1 MIPYL
6 RSLTIVRIM
15 AKTDIYKLGIR
26 EVRRETSGAVSLLVD
41 VPEELRDDFAYDA
54 GQYLTLE
61 ADIGGEAVRRSYSLC
76 SAPSDG
82 VWRVAIKEVPGGKFS
97 TYANRVLTAGD
108 TLDVM
113 LPRGNF
119 RLAQGASQHY
129 VGFAAG
135 SGITPI
141 LSMIREAM
149 QQREDSTFTLFYGN
163 KGVASIIFRD
173 EIEDLK
179 NNYMGRLAVH
189 HILSREKIGTPLF
202 YGRID
207 GDKCSTFNGRLFN
220 IDKTDAYY
228 LCGPAQMIFD
238 VKDALEVLGV
248 PSDKIKFEL
257 FSTDGLPTKALPTSK
272 DEASIDPKSQSEVT
286 IVLDGN
292 TTVMPLAY
300 GGDNI
305 LDAALAGGADLPF
318 ACKGGV
324 CSTCKAK
331 VTHGEVVMDI
341 NYALEPDEVA
351 AGFVLTCQ
359 AHPRTAQVTVDFDD
373 TSYA

>member
-1 MIPYL
+1 M
-6 RSLTIVRIM
+6 SKTNMHELT
-15 AKTDIYKLGIR
+15 IR
-26 EVRRETSGAVSLLVD
+26 EVRRETADAVSLLVD
-41 VPEELRDDFAYDA
+41 VPEDLRQDFKYEA

-61 ADIGGEAVRRSYSLC
+61 TLINGEAVRRSYSLC
-76 SAPSDG
+76 SAPSDNT
-82 VWRVAIKEVPGGKFS
+82 WRVAIKEVPGGKFS
-97 TYANRVLTAGD
+97 THANRHLSAGD
-108 TLDVM
+108 TLQVM
-113 LPRGNF
+113 APTGNF
-119 RLAQGASQHY
+119 RLADGDSQHF

-135 SGITPI
+135 SGITPV
-141 LSMIREAM
+141 LSMIRETM
-149 QQREDSTFTLFYGN
+149 QLHEDSTFTLFYGN
-163 KGVASIIFRD
+163 KGVDSIIFRD
-173 EIEDLK
+173 ELEDLK

-207 GDKCSTFNGRLFN
+207 GDKCSAFNGRLFN
-220 IDKTDAYY
+220 ADKTDAYY

-238 VKDALEVLGV
+238 VKDALEHLGV
-248 PSDKIKFEL
+248 PTTKIKFEL
-257 FSTDGLPTKALPTSK
+257 FSTDGLPAKAMPTSK
-272 DEASIDPKSQSEVT
+272 EQVSINPKTQSVVT

-292 TTVMPLAY
+292 SSTMPLAY

-331 VTHGEVVMDI
+331 VTKGEVEMDI

-359 AHPRTAQVTVDFDD
+359 AHPRTEEVTVDFDD